1 MTLLATPSLAP
12 LLRRL
17 QDDGLLSPGQ
27 LAELWQQLG
36 DRAQDPQHLGREL
49 LRRGW
54 LTAFQVNQVQLG
66 RSPVLGRYTLLGRL
80 GSGSMGEV
88 YRARHRHMGRLA
100 AIKLF
105 HPQRLAGR
113 GAAQFLREVE
123 AAARLDHPH
132 VVHAYDADAAGG
144 RPFLA
149 MELVEGPALSQLV
162 AAGGPLPVVAACD
175 YVRQAALGLQHA
187 HERGVVHRDVKPSHL
202 LLQARQGRVKVT
214 DFGLARLHDAWA
226 GPSGL
231 TRPGRV
237 VGTLDYLAPEQ
248 IESGAVDGRADLYGL
263 GCAFYFLLAGR
274 PPFPGGSAAQKLRWR
289 LAQEPRPLREL
300 RADVPAAVAAVVHR
314 LLAKRPGDRY
324 QTAGEL
330 AAVLAS
336 AAPPGA
342 SQSAGRLVAGWFPP
356 DSPTAERGVRAL
368 D

>member
-1 MTLLATPSLAP
+1 MTSLATPSLAP

-17 QDDGLLSPGQ
+17 QHAELLSPGQ
-27 LAELWQQLG
+27 LAELRQQLG
-36 DRAQDPQHLGREL
+36 DRVQDARHLGREL

-54 LTAFQVNQVQLG
+54 LTVFQVNQVHLG
-66 RSPVLGRYTLLGRL
+66 RRPVLGRYTLLGRL
-80 GSGSMGEV
+80 GRGSMGEV

-100 AIKLF
+100 AVKLF

-113 GAAQFLREVE
+113 GAAQFLREVQ

-132 VVHAYDADAAGG
+132 VVHAYDADDAGG

-149 MELVEGPALSQLV
+149 MELIEGPALSQLV
-162 AAGGPLPVVAACD
+162 ATNGPLPVAMACD

-187 HERGVVHRDVKPSHL
+187 HERGVVHRDVQPSNL
-202 LLQARQGRVKVT
+202 LLQAREGRVKVA
-214 DFGLARLHDAWA
+214 DFGLARLRDALA
-226 GPSGL
+226 GPSDL
-231 TRPGRV
+231 TRLGRV

-263 GCAFYFLLAGR
+263 GCALYFLLTAR
-274 PPFPGGSAAQKLRWR
+274 PPFPGGSATQKLLRHLR
-289 LAQEPRPLREL
+289 QEPQPLWEL
-300 RADVPAAVAAVVHR
+300 RPDVRPAVAAIVHR

-336 AAPPGA
+336 AAAREPSPGRGA
-342 SQSAGRLVAGWFPP
+342 SGGRG
-356 DSPTAERGVRAL
+356 
-368 D
+368 